1 GEYFRQDGMMRYIHD
16 YLDRYNLRGNA
27 TYKLTKWWDAG
38 ANFTFTRQSYQR
50 PSIFNDPNMNAEPSW
65 NFYRITQQ
73 YPIMPIYNPEGAF
86 TDDWM
91 SSFINGG
98 DDVTKT
104 NETTASFNTT
114 FKLYKDIWTVK
125 ADATYRFTGLR
136 HTRTDIANPP
146 AYRGPGQAQ
155 PAGASR
161 GAMSDDQRKYIV
173 YNAYTNYNQTFGGKH
188 EVGAMAGFNQEYYE
202 SDRFEVSVTDLLSTT
217 LPSINLTKPSS
228 STNKSQSIDTW
239 ALRGAFGRLN
249 YIFDNRY
256 LLELSGRYDGTSR
269 FPKDSRFVF
278 NPSGSV
284 GWTLSNERFMQ
295 SLNETLR
302 ISNLKFRASYG
313 SLGNQVVGS
322 YDYISTMSF
331 SSKTTVLIDVLQPA
345 KITQPGADNSSLTW
359 ETVRTVNL
367 ALDLGLL
374 ENRLDLTFDKYTR
387 YTDGMLTKSK
397 TLPGIFGADPPQTNA
412 ANLKTDGWE
421 LTLGWRDRVKNV
433 LGSPLSYSARFMLWD
448 YTGYIT
454 KYDNPT
460 KVLSDRYE
468 GEEMGQ
474 IWGYETLGYFSSD
487 EEAAAW
493 ADQSALGNGRAFKAG
508 DLKFRDR
515 NNDGLVNNGSNTVD
529 NPGDMKVIGNNTP
542 HFFYSFD
549 LGADWKGFDLRVF
562 LHGIGKR
569 EMYAPGGADGYAFW
583 GMYTSP
589 WRSLSEMT
597 LDNWDYKGDAGFYP
611 RMKADIAGGGELSQ
625 KQTKY
630 LQDASFMRLK
640 NVTLGYTLPTVLT
653 NKWKIDRLRLYVSG
667 ENLLT
672 FHHIQVP
679 GNDPERFDQAFHPF
693 TKVFSVGLNLTF

>member
-1 GEYFRQDGMMRYIHD
+1 MMRYIHD

-38 ANFTFTRQSYQR
+38 ANITFTRQSYQR

-125 ADATYRFTGLR
+125 ADATYRFTGIR

-161 GAMSDDQRKYIV
+161 GAMWDDQRKYIV

-188 EVGAMAGFNQEYYE
+188 QVGAMAGFNQEYYE

-228 STNKSQSIDTW
+228 NTNKSHGIDTW

-295 SLNETLR
+295 SLNEKLR
-302 ISNLKFRASYG
+302 ISNLKLRASYG

-322 YDYISTMSF
+322 YDYIQSMDF
-331 SSKTTVLIDVLQPA
+331 HSKTTVLIDVAQPA

-367 ALDLGLL
+367 AVDLGLL
-374 ENRLDLTFDKYTR
+374 ENRFDLVFDKYTR

-460 KVLSDRYE
+460 RVLSDRYE

-515 NNDGLVNNGSNTVD
+515 NNDGVVNNGSNTVD
-529 NPGDMKVIGNNTP
+529 NPGDMIVIGNNTP
-542 HFFYSFD
+542 HFFYSLD

-640 NVTLGYTLPTVLT
+640 NVTLGYTLPAVLT
-653 NKWKIDRLRLYVSG
+653 NKWKIDRLRFYVSG

-672 FHHIQVP
+672 LHHIQVP